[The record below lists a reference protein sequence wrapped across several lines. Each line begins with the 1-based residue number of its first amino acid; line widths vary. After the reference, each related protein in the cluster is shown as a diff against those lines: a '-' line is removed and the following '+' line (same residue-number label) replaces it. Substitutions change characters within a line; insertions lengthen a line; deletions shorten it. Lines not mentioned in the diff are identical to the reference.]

1 MSLPLVWGIVVL
13 KCHFTD
19 SLVAWASSAM
29 AQILV
34 IDDDHA
40 VRGAMQLVLQAEG
53 FDVVVA
59 SDGRN
64 GIVTAQ
70 ANAPDLVIVDLFMPG
85 MTGIDTIRAIRERI
99 PRVPI
104 IAISGALVSSDVSPA
119 DARSPAALTGA
130 DITLHKPFR
139 PNELLKAV
147 RHSIGDSAALAT
159 PQARA

>member
-1 MSLPLVWGIVVL
+1 
-13 KCHFTD
+13 
-19 SLVAWASSAM
+19 M

-40 VRGAMQLVLQAEG
+40 VRGAMQLLLQAEG

-59 SDGRN
+59 SDGTN

-85 MTGIDTIRAIRERI
+85 MTGVDTIRAIRERI

-104 IAISGALVSSDVSPA
+104 IAISGVLASSAASVDSL
-119 DARSPAALTGA
+119 SSAALTGA
-130 DITLHKPFR
+130 DLTLHKPFR

-147 RHSIGDSAALAT
+147 RRSMGPL
-159 PQARA
+159 QAYG

>member
-1 MSLPLVWGIVVL
+1 
-13 KCHFTD
+13 
-19 SLVAWASSAM
+19 M

-40 VRGAMQLVLQAEG
+40 VRGAMQLLLQAEG

-59 SDGRN
+59 SDGTN
-64 GIVTAQ
+64 GIVAAQ

-85 MTGIDTIRAIRERI
+85 MTGVDTIRAIRERI

-104 IAISGALVSSDVSPA
+104 IAISGVLASSTASPDASLSSATVS
-119 DARSPAALTGA
+119 GA
-130 DITLHKPFR
+130 DLTLHKPFR

-147 RHSIGDSAALAT
+147 RRSMGPL
-159 PQARA
+159 QAYG

>member
-1 MSLPLVWGIVVL
+1 
-13 KCHFTD
+13 
-19 SLVAWASSAM
+19 M

-40 VRGAMQLVLQAEG
+40 VRGAMQLLLQAEG

-59 SDGRN
+59 SDGTN

-85 MTGIDTIRAIRERI
+85 MTGVDTIRAIRERI

-104 IAISGALVSSDVSPA
+104 IAISGVLASSTASA
-119 DARSPAALTGA
+119 DSLSSAALTGA
-130 DITLHKPFR
+130 DLTLHKPFR

-147 RHSIGDSAALAT
+147 RRSMGPL
-159 PQARA
+159 QAYG

>member
-1 MSLPLVWGIVVL
+1 
-13 KCHFTD
+13 
-19 SLVAWASSAM
+19 M

-53 FDVVVA
+53 FDVVLA
-59 SDGRN
+59 SDGKN

-85 MTGIDTIRAIRERI
+85 MTGADTIKAIRERI

-104 IAISGALVSSDVSPA
+104 IAISGALANTEAPSV
-119 DARSPAALTGA
+119 DARSPTAQSGA

-147 RHSIGDSAALAT
+147 RHSIGEGAVVAT

>member
-1 MSLPLVWGIVVL
+1 
-13 KCHFTD
+13 
-19 SLVAWASSAM
+19 M

-40 VRGAMQLVLQAEG
+40 VRGAMQLLLQAEG

-59 SDGRN
+59 SDGPN

-85 MTGIDTIRAIRERI
+85 MTGVDTIRAIRERI

-104 IAISGALVSSDVSPA
+104 IAVSGVLASSTASSVDSL
-119 DARSPAALTGA
+119 SSAALTGA
-130 DITLHKPFR
+130 DLTLHKPFR

-147 RHSIGDSAALAT
+147 RRSMGPL
-159 PQARA
+159 QAYG

>member
-1 MSLPLVWGIVVL
+1 
-13 KCHFTD
+13 
-19 SLVAWASSAM
+19 M

-40 VRGAMQLVLQAEG
+40 VRGAMQLLLQAEG

-59 SDGRN
+59 SDGTN

-85 MTGIDTIRAIRERI
+85 MTGVDTIRAIRERI

-104 IAISGALVSSDVSPA
+104 IAISGVLASSAASVDSL
-119 DARSPAALTGA
+119 SSAALTGA
-130 DITLHKPFR
+130 DLTLHKPFR

-147 RHSIGDSAALAT
+147 RRTMGPL
-159 PQARA
+159 QAYG

>member
-1 MSLPLVWGIVVL
+1 
-13 KCHFTD
+13 
-19 SLVAWASSAM
+19 M

-40 VRGAMQLVLQAEG
+40 VRGAMQLLLQAEG
-53 FDVVVA
+53 FDVIVA
-59 SDGRN
+59 SDGTN

-85 MTGIDTIRAIRERI
+85 MTGVDTIKAIRERI

-104 IAISGALVSSDVSPA
+104 IAISGVLASSSVSDDSLSSA
-119 DARSPAALTGA
+119 TLTGA
-130 DITLHKPFR
+130 DLTLHKPFR

-147 RHSIGDSAALAT
+147 RRSMGRL
-159 PQARA
+159 QAYG

>member
-1 MSLPLVWGIVVL
+1 
-13 KCHFTD
+13 
-19 SLVAWASSAM
+19 M

-40 VRGAMQLVLQAEG
+40 VRGAMQLLLQAEG
-53 FDVVVA
+53 FDVIVA
-59 SDGRN
+59 SDGNN

-85 MTGIDTIRAIRERI
+85 MTGVDTIKAIRERI

-104 IAISGALVSSDVSPA
+104 IAISGVLASSSVSDDSLSSA
-119 DARSPAALTGA
+119 TLTGA
-130 DITLHKPFR
+130 DLTLHKPFR

-147 RHSIGDSAALAT
+147 RRSMGRL
-159 PQARA
+159 QAYG

>member
-70 ANAPDLVIVDLFMPG
+70 ENAPDLVIVDLFMPG

-104 IAISGALVSSDVSPA
+104 IAISGALVSTDVSPA
-119 DARSPAALTGA
+119 DSRSQALTGA

>member
-1 MSLPLVWGIVVL
+1 
-13 KCHFTD
+13 
-19 SLVAWASSAM
+19 M

-40 VRGAMQLVLQAEG
+40 VRGAMQLLLQAEG

-59 SDGRN
+59 SDGPN

-85 MTGIDTIRAIRERI
+85 MTGVDTIRAIRERI

-104 IAISGALVSSDVSPA
+104 IAVSGVLASSTASSVDSL
-119 DARSPAALTGA
+119 SSAALTGA
-130 DITLHKPFR
+130 DLTLHKPFR
-139 PNELLKAV
+139 PHELLKAV
-147 RHSIGDSAALAT
+147 RRSMGAL
-159 PQARA
+159 QAYG

>member
-1 MSLPLVWGIVVL
+1 
-13 KCHFTD
+13 
-19 SLVAWASSAM
+19 M

-40 VRGAMQLVLQAEG
+40 VRGAMQLLLQAEG

-59 SDGRN
+59 SDGTN

-85 MTGIDTIRAIRERI
+85 MTGVDTIKAIRERI

-104 IAISGALVSSDVSPA
+104 IAISGVLPNSTASSA
-119 DARSPAALTGA
+119 DSLSSAALTGA
-130 DITLHKPFR
+130 DLTLHKPFR

-147 RHSIGDSAALAT
+147 RRSMGPL
-159 PQARA
+159 QAYG